1 MDKKKIV
8 ILGGAYAGIA
18 AAKRIYN
25 KYKKGSEVELTIID
39 KNKYH
44 TLMTELHEVAGSR
57 VIPDAVMISFER
69 IFSGKKIKVVND
81 FIKGVDFKNQV
92 VESDRTKYPYDYL
105 IIGTGGAPE
114 FFDIPGVQE
123 NSFSLWSLEDALR
136 IRKQFEERFR
146 LAAKEADPEKRKRM
160 LTFIIAGAGFTGVE
174 IAGEFME
181 RKNVL
186 CGKYHIDKSDVK
198 IMIIEALDYI
208 LPIIEEKLRKKAAR
222 YLEKKGIEVI
232 TGARI
237 TGATENKVIVSDGR
251 EFQTDTF
258 IWTCGI
264 HGSEFTSMIDLT
276 KGHTSRGQ
284 GSIATAEGIHGMSDL
299 RLEEDERYIV
309 GIRGRI
315 LVNEYIQSVDHKNV
329 YVVGDNM
336 WFLENGKVLPQIVE
350 TALQTGET
358 AAKNIIADIENTEK
372 ESFKSNYH
380 GFMIS
385 IGGRYAVSNAGG
397 LKVSGFLAAAM
408 KHLVNLHYLFGLAGV
423 NAVWGYMKH
432 EFFDMKDGRTF
443 LGDHF
448 SWKVQGWWVFP
459 LRAWRGIMW
468 ITEGLNKIGEGWLNF
483 AAGSKSGWMFSK
495 GVIQKGV
502 ESASALSAAGTG
514 AGTGAGA
521 ADAVA
526 AATDA
531 GEYAAEA
538 AVEAVVDTVAAAS
551 DAGEYA
557 AEAAV
562 EAVVDT
568 VAAATDAA
576 YAAAGSAADTAANAA
591 DSAVKAFGKLW
602 DTGKS
607 IIPYDSSF
615 VTWFRETFMDSIMAH
630 ISYPVF
636 QGMIV
641 FVELAI
647 GLALLGG
654 LFTWL
659 AAAASIVM
667 CIVFTASGMF
677 SWDQAWFVFAAFLM
691 LGGAGRSLG
700 LDHWVMPVIKKWWN
714 GTSFAKKTY
723 LYLNEPVIKK

>member
-1 MDKKKIV
+1 MDKKKII

-18 AAKRIYN
+18 AAKKIYR
-25 KYKKGSEVELTIID
+25 KFKKGSEVELTIID

-57 VIPDAVMISFER
+57 VIPDSVMISFER
-69 IFSGKKIKVVND
+69 IFSGKKINIVND
-81 FIKGVDFKNQV
+81 FIKGVDFKNQL
-92 VESDRTKYPYDYL
+92 VESDRAKYPYDYL

-123 NSFSLWSLEDALR
+123 NSFSLWSLEDAIR
-136 IRKQFEERFR
+136 IRKQLEERFR
-146 LAAKEADPEKRKRM
+146 LAAKEANPEIRQRM
-160 LTFIIAGAGFTGVE
+160 LTFVVAGAGFTGIE

-181 RKNVL
+181 RRDVL

-198 IMIIEALDYI
+198 IVVIEALDNI
-208 LPIIEEKLRKKAAR
+208 LPIIEEKLKKKAAR
-222 YLEKKGIEVI
+222 YLEKHGVEII
-232 TGARI
+232 LNARI
-237 TGATENKVIVSDGR
+237 TGATENKVIIADGR
-251 EFQTDTF
+251 EIQTDTF

-264 HGSEFTSMIDLT
+264 HGSEFTSMVDLT

-284 GSIATAEGIHGMSDL
+284 CSIASAEGIHGMSDC
-299 RLEEDERYIV
+299 RFEEDERYIV
-309 GIRGRI
+309 GTRGRI
-315 LVNEYIQSVDHKNV
+315 LVNEYIQSVDYSNV

-358 AAKNIIADIENTEK
+358 AAKNIIADIEKTEK
-372 ESFKSNYH
+372 EPFKSNYH
-380 GFMIS
+380 GFMVS

-397 LKVSGFLAAAM
+397 LKVSGFMAMAM
-408 KHLVNLHYLFGLAGV
+408 KHLVNLHYLFSLAGI

-459 LRAWRGIMW
+459 LRAWLGIMW
-468 ITEGLNKIGEGWLNF
+468 IAEGLNKIGEGWLNF
-483 AAGSKSGWMFSK
+483 GAGTKSGWMFSK

-502 ESASALSAAGTG
+502 ETTASLSSAVAGS
-514 AGTGAGA
+514 GA
-521 ADAVA
+521 ADA
-526 AATDA
+526 
-531 GEYAAEA
+531 
-538 AVEAVVDTVAAAS
+538 VAAAS

-562 EAVVDT
+562 ETVADT
-568 VAAATDAA
+568 VAAASDAGEYA
-576 YAAAGSAADTAANAA
+576 VEAVVETVADAVAAASDTVASAAGAVA
-591 DSAVKAFGKLW
+591 DNTVHAFGKLW

-607 IIPYDSSF
+607 IIPYDSPF

-641 FVELAI
+641 FAELAI

-700 LDHWVMPVIKKWWN
+700 LDQWVMPVIKKWWN
-714 GTSFAKKTY
+714 STSFARKTY
-723 LYLNEPVIKK
+723 LYLNEPVIKKSKK